1 MILFVACT
9 GPPLVWGGT
18 RVAEL
23 VMDEREV
30 EEEFVYAVEPLICE
44 LLDIVWLKPLALV
57 EAPLVLNT
65 GAVFVLESG
74 P

>member
-1 MILFVACT
+1 MILFVAWT
-9 GPPLVWGGT
+9 GPPFGT

-23 VMDEREV
+23 VIDDREV
-30 EEEFVYAVEPLICE
+30 EEELVYAVDPLICE
-44 LLDIVWLKPLALV
+44 LLDIVWLKPLTPL
-57 EAPLVLNT
+57 ETPLVLKT

>member
-1 MILFVACT
+1 MILFVAWT
-9 GPPLVWGGT
+9 GPPFDWVGM

-44 LLDIVWLKPLALV
+44 LLEIVWLKPLTLLEAAL
-57 EAPLVLNT
+57 ALKT

-74 P
+74 G